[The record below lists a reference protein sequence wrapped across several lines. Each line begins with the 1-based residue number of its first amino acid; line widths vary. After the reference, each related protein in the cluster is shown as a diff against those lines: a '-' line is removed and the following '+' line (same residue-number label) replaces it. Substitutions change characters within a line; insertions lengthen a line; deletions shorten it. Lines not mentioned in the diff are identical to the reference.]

1 MTAFR
6 ARLDRLRPVPHML
19 PAPTSFAEAQRRVEE
34 IVAGLLPGA
43 VDEVSGGA
51 LDPLIASWTADW
63 LARIDIEH
71 ADHAGTVESLHGAA
85 REHVAAAAADHD
97 DAHRAL
103 QLARADHLAARARL
117 AGAPATP

>member
-6 ARLDRLRPVPHML
+6 IRLDRLRPVPFGVPM
-19 PAPTSFAEAQRRVEE
+19 ATSFVEAQRRVEQ

-43 VDEVSGGA
+43 VDEVSGGV
-51 LDPLIASWTADW
+51 LDPLIASWAADW
-63 LARIDIEH
+63 LARIDTEH

-85 REHVAAAAADHD
+85 REKVAAAAADHD

-103 QLARADHLAARARL
+103 QIARADHLAARARL
-117 AGAPATP
+117 AGDPATP